1 MAFPI
6 LASMWQK
13 LKSLPLVVLR
23 YFFFYMIPGMYGP
36 QMYQFVQGVQ
46 RFQCPP
52 ATQSLMNQAKMLA
65 YVYSTLMFLIG
76 SLCWATTDF
85 VEESLPSI
93 QETQDLERAF
103 TYSQKQGAG
112 GDEKSQPQIIENEE
126 DSIPP
131 TPPSTHSVR
140 PWAIPHKWPALT
152 LIATAAL
159 NIHIGRVCSQFLSSA
174 TIDLTTIIG
183 TAECL
188 TFAAYM
194 VLSGSAELL
203 RMTAGLEVGYR
214 VGYKKTI
221 KTLWRRRSKLERMEV
236 VALIAGISAC
246 VPWLMWASRV
256 FEKDRAC

>member
-1 MAFPI
+1 MAFPT

-13 LKSLPLVVLR
+13 LKPLPLVVLR

-65 YVYSTLMFLIG
+65 YVYSTLVFLIG
-76 SLCWATTDF
+76 SLCWATADF
-85 VEESLPSI
+85 VEESLPSF
-93 QETQDLERAF
+93 QETQDLESAV
-103 TYSQKQGAG
+103 TDPEKQGERRE
-112 GDEKSQPQIIENEE
+112 EKSQPQIRDNGTESVPPPPP
-126 DSIPP
+126 SIPP
-131 TPPSTHSVR
+131 VQ

-174 TIDLTTIIG
+174 TIDLTTMIG

-188 TFAAYM
+188 IFAAYM
-194 VLSGSAELL
+194 VIAGSAELL
-203 RMTAGLEVGYR
+203 RMTVGLGVGYR
-214 VGYKKTI
+214 VGHRQTI
-221 KTLWRRRSKLERMEV
+221 QSLWKRRSKLERIEV
-236 VALIAGISAC
+236 MALTAGMSAC
-246 VPWLMWASRV
+246 IPWLMWASRV
-256 FEKDRAC
+256 FEKDRSC